1 MSALSP
7 EAEEH
12 EEGPALNGGPSRV
25 ARSSRFVLP
34 RWLRR
39 PARLAKRL
47 AKGDWTPPRF
57 AASIGAGAFFAATA
71 AYGAALG
78 GHMPAVVEAVS
89 SRTGMALD
97 QVHVTGNS
105 QTSEIDIL
113 DRLGLD
119 GWTSL
124 IGFDADAA
132 RLRLE
137 ALPWV
142 KSAAIRKTYP
152 RTLNVAVVERE
163 PFAVWQHDNQLTVVE
178 RDGKPITEYRGR
190 GKSPW
195 PLVVGFG
202 APEHA
207 ADFAQVMT
215 GFPDLAARVKGY
227 IRVGDRRWD
236 VKFDSG
242 VTVRLPDDKPEAALA
257 ELSRLQAEQ
266 DLLDRDITA
275 VDFRLSDR
283 VVVQLTA
290 QAAEARAASLDPK
303 IKNGKKPAAKP
314 AEPKKEKKA

>member
-12 EEGPALNGGPSRV
+12 GEDAAWSGRPPRA

-34 RWLRR
+34 RSLRR
-39 PARLAKRL
+39 PARLTKRL
-47 AKGDWTPPRF
+47 AKGEWTPPRF
-57 AASIGAGAFFAATA
+57 AASIGTIAFFAATA

-97 QVHVTGNS
+97 QVHVTGNR
-105 QTSEIDIL
+105 QTSEIDVL

-137 ALPWV
+137 ALPWI

-152 RTLNVAVVERE
+152 RTLDVALVERE

-207 ADFAQVMT
+207 ADFAQVMA

-242 VTVRLPDDKPEAALA
+242 VTARLPENKPEAALA

-266 DLLDRDITA
+266 DLLDRDIAA

-283 VVVQLTA
+283 LVVQLTA
-290 QAAEARAASLDPK
+290 EAAETRAALLDPK
-303 IKNGKKPAAKP
+303 NKGKKPAAKP
-314 AEPKKEKKA
+314 AGALKEKKA